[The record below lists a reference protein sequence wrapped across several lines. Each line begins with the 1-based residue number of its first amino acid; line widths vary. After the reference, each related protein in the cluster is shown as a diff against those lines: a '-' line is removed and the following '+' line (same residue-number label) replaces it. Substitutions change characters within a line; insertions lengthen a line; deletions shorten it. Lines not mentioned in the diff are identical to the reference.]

1 MKNLDKIL
9 TGEPTLKLATQPTK
23 HKKSESKL
31 IKHKFMNEIIAGK
44 KDINDEIS
52 WNYFK
57 YQNPSI

>member
-52 WNYFK
+52 
-57 YQNPSI
+57 